1 MNRLKSSLQ
10 DIPLPIRLFLGK
22 ALLFFI
28 VWKIIYVSFLSH
40 SKLLDYPL
48 TSHVAEASVLVLNN
62 IGLSGFTAERD
73 VIEKEDGTFFES
85 NSAMLIV
92 HNDKVSLFIADVC
105 NALELFVLYIGF
117 IICMPSSFWRK
128 VKYIIIGVIIIDV
141 VNILRC
147 CGLIYINEN
156 STEYFE
162 FAHHYV
168 FKIVVYG
175 VTFLMWIVYS
185 RKLSFKNE
193 TV

>member
-1 MNRLKSSLQ
+1 MESLKSFLK
-10 DIPLPIRLFLGK
+10 DIPKPIRLFLGK

-28 VWKIIYVSFLSH
+28 GWKLIYSFFLLD

-48 TSHVAEASVLVLNN
+48 TTHVADASVFVLNN
-62 IGLSGFTAERD
+62 IGMSGFAAERD
-73 VIEKEDGTFFES
+73 AIEDGGTFVES
-85 NSAMLIV
+85 DSTMLII
-92 HNDKVSLFIADVC
+92 HNNEVSLSIADEC
-105 NALELFVLYIGF
+105 NALELFILYIGF

-128 VKYIIIGVIIIDV
+128 VKYIIIGVIIIDI

-175 VTFLMWIVYS
+175 TTFLMWIVYS

-193 TV
+193 AL

>member
-1 MNRLKSSLQ
+1 MNTLNSFLK
-10 DIPLPIRLFLGK
+10 DIPKPIRLFLGK
-22 ALLFFI
+22 ALLLFI
-28 VWKIIYVSFLSH
+28 VWKIIYTFFLLD

-48 TSHVAEASVLVLNN
+48 TTHVADASVLVLNN
-62 IGLSGFTAERD
+62 IGFSGFTAERD
-73 VIEKEDGTFFES
+73 VVEEDGVLVES
-85 NSAMLIV
+85 DSGVLIV
-92 HNDKVSLFIADVC
+92 RNNEVSLFIADVC

-128 VKYIIIGVIIIDV
+128 VKYIVLGVIIIDI

-147 CGLIYINEN
+147 CGLIYINET

-175 VTFLMWIVYS
+175 TTFLMWIVYS

-193 TV
+193 AV